1 MCVSKGLL
9 RIMCVVM
16 RLTVEEWSG
25 RVSTAFWRVD
35 DSSFGNVRRGA
46 LRVFIAA
53 FIWFKGGGGSNE
65 AIGE

>member
-1 MCVSKGLL
+1 
-9 RIMCVVM
+9 M